1 MWLGRTM
8 TLTGEQPRAG
18 IAGHCRSD
26 TAKLVGCAWFLDE
39 RQGRCSGLI
48 AMVTVVGCAGGQQRI
63 ESAQCGTKCWP
74 WLQRVSALQ
83 PA

>member
-39 RQGRCSGLI
+39 RQERCSGLI
-48 AMVTVVGCAGGQQRI
+48 AMGHCCGLCRWAAGD
-63 ESAQCGTKCWP
+63 
-74 WLQRVSALQ
+74 
-83 PA
+83 